1 MGAACSAG
9 NAVGVIEEVSAKPV
23 QTQDGSPTQGDG
35 ITRMPSMPQFYQQ
48 GSRSF
53 KQTESKDISG
63 RSINSNVSF
72 QEEDGLQRSSND
84 TSATK
89 SVKSLRRQTS
99 VYSDF
104 NLAQERLAELGGGQ
118 QVRETKFLRAGSVKN
133 TGVFVNQYA
142 IVKNLGA
149 GSFGKVKLAMDTVTG
164 ELVAI
169 KFQKE
174 INVMKCLRHPNVVQ
188 LIEVIDD
195 PNEEKLM
202 MVMEYVDGGSV
213 EIKHP
218 LPEEQ
223 ARKLFQDAA
232 KGLYYLH
239 ENNIIHGD
247 VKPDNMMMSDEE
259 GIVKLTDFGSA
270 SMLEHGDTMSKTTGT
285 PAFMCPEMCES
296 KPYHG
301 RTADSWALAVCL
313 WTFVY
318 AKLPFE
324 GSTIVALYDAIKDT
338 ELHFPE
344 EPAISPELKD
354 LLSGCLKKDPMER
367 MTLENMLTHPWT
379 TNGGKVKLIEGGIQV
394 DAFLLAETAKKVLLR
409 QNATLLK
416 EFPRRKFVDGEY
428 LFMVGNPAVEMYF
441 LEAGEVE
448 VVIRAVDRQ
457 QLLEENIKGAAA
469 ALSDSDE
476 SYDSEEESDCD
487 LPNEQ
492 EDGIVAPG
500 DKKTRPAWAVGKF
513 SQSTYNMVKNVT
525 GSLHTHMSRRSTV
538 SGEELLGKK
547 TAGQFVGTV
556 GKQDDPDDLKHTTT
570 VRAKGEV
577 EAVVISRQA
586 AYEFIA
592 ANPATSGPLQKAIN
606 KRETENQVFNV
617 MARLSTLHKS
627 IKDIEHRQSQTI
639 LIDSDEDA

>member
-1 MGAACSAG
+1 M
-9 NAVGVIEEVSAKPV
+9 
-23 QTQDGSPTQGDG
+23 
-35 ITRMPSMPQFYQQ
+35 
-48 GSRSF
+48 
-53 KQTESKDISG
+53 
-63 RSINSNVSF
+63 
-72 QEEDGLQRSSND
+72 
-84 TSATK
+84 
-89 SVKSLRRQTS
+89 
-99 VYSDF
+99 
-104 NLAQERLAELGGGQ
+104 
-118 QVRETKFLRAGSVKN
+118 
-133 TGVFVNQYA
+133 
-142 IVKNLGA
+142 
-149 GSFGKVKLAMDTVTG
+149 
-164 ELVAI
+164 
-169 KFQKE
+169 
-174 INVMKCLRHPNVVQ
+174 
-188 LIEVIDD
+188 IDD

-232 KGLYYLH
+232 KVEPPPHPPLRTPTGMTASCVRHCPLAAWLPLNMPRQQGLYYLH

-500 DKKTRPAWAVGKF
+500 DKSLPPASAP
-513 SQSTYNMVKNVT
+513 
-525 GSLHTHMSRRSTV
+525 LCCTV
-538 SGEELLGKK
+538 SSP
-547 TAGQFVGTV
+547 F
-556 GKQDDPDDLKHTTT
+556 
-570 VRAKGEV
+570 
-577 EAVVISRQA
+577 
-586 AYEFIA
+586 
-592 ANPATSGPLQKAIN
+592 
-606 KRETENQVFNV
+606 
-617 MARLSTLHKS
+617 
-627 IKDIEHRQSQTI
+627 
-639 LIDSDEDA
+639 